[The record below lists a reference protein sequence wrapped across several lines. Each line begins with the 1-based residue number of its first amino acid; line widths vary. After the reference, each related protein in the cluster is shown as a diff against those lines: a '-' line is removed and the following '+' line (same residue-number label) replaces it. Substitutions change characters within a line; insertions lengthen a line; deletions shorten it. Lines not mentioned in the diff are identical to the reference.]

1 LTDVLIVAPVRAGAV
16 SALALDLLGG
26 ARAIANLSGGRVTV
40 AALGAGAGDVGPS
53 LVARGADVV
62 LTSSERSLEVAPGEA
77 GVIALEA
84 AYRAAPAE
92 VVLLVADAT
101 GRDWAPRLARRIG
114 AGLVTDAT
122 GWTVDDGQIR
132 FSRQV
137 FGGKARAIFGSK
149 RPNVVAT
156 IKPGASSA
164 LPSDASRTGLVQ
176 ALGVTIPL
184 DPSWPTVTETSIDP
198 PRGPRL
204 EDAKV
209 VVSGGRG
216 LGGPENFQVLQEL
229 AGVLNAAVG
238 ASRAAV
244 DAGWVPSTWQIG
256 QTGKT
261 VAPNLYI
268 AVGISGA
275 SHHLVGISQAKTI
288 VAINTDKDAPIFDYA
303 RLGVVGDY
311 KEIIPHLKTALAEL
325 LQR

>member
-1 LTDVLIVAPVRAGAV
+1 
-16 SALALDLLGG
+16 LLGG
-26 ARAIANLSGGRVTV
+26 ARKIVDASGGKVTV
-40 AALGAGAGDVGPS
+40 AALGSGASDSGAS

-62 LTSSERSLEVAPGEA
+62 LACSEASLEAAPGEA

-84 AYRAAPAE
+84 AYRAAPSD
-92 VVLLVADAT
+92 VVLLVADAS

-114 AGLVTDAT
+114 AGVVTEAT
-122 GWTVDDGQIR
+122 GWSLDGGRIS
-132 FSRQV
+132 FTRQV
-137 FGGKARAIFGSK
+137 FGGKARAVLASK
-149 RPNVVAT
+149 RPAVVAT
-156 IKPGASSA
+156 VKPGASSA
-164 LPSDASRTGLVQ
+164 LPADPARAGSVRD
-176 ALGVTIPL
+176 LGVSIPV
-184 DPSWPTVTETSIDP
+184 DPAWPTITETSIDP

-209 VVSGGRG
+209 IVSGGRG
-216 LGGPENFQVLQEL
+216 LGGPENFQVLQDL
-229 AGVLNAAVG
+229 AVVLGAAVG

-311 KEIIPHLKTALAEL
+311 KEIIPHLKAALAEL
-325 LQR
+325 LQK